1 MELLARAV
9 ISGVIVAIASE
20 VARRSSLL
28 AALLLSLPLTSILAI
43 VWLWL
48 DGHDP
53 DEISTLSWSILWVV
67 VPSLLF
73 FVALPVLLRLG
84 VSFWPA
90 LGGAGAITLT
100 GYVVW
105 LAAARGLGVGG

>member
-1 MELLARAV
+1 MELLAKAV
-9 ISGVIVAIASE
+9 ISGAIVAIASE

-28 AALLLSLPLTSILAI
+28 AALLLSLPLTSILAM

-48 DGHDP
+48 DDHDP
-53 DEISTLSWSILWVV
+53 DEIAALSWSILWVV
-67 VPSLLF
+67 IPSLLF
-73 FVALPVLLRLG
+73 FLALPVLLRLG
-84 VSFWPA
+84 VAFWPA
-90 LGGAGAITLT
+90 LAGAGVITAT